1 MTAFSNA
8 TDNSGIVEQA
18 RVKAQVDST
27 QWSTKNI
34 ANSCNHWLNKIFTS
48 GKSKDVNFQLD
59 DSNHAK
65 LPIGT
70 TDLVANQSDYS
81 FLTDEDGNRITNL
94 TSVSLIEITTNKETL
109 LTPIDRKSPTYDY
122 ASFGVDTGT
131 PTSYDKIAD
140 NIIKL
145 DKLPTAGDAS
155 KYKIKYYFQRT
166 PSYFVSTDTTKE
178 PGVSNDLHEGFI
190 VKSAYDIAVSLGLP
204 NINNLAAE
212 LQKEEMKLDM
222 YLSTR
227 NTDGKKRLVA
237 KVENNH

>member
-1 MTAFSNA
+1 MTAFSS
-8 TDNSGIVEQA
+8 TSTGDGIVEQA

-27 QWSTKNI
+27 QWSTQNI

-59 DSNHAK
+59 DTNHTK
-65 LPIGT
+65 LPIGV
-70 TDLVANQSDYS
+70 TDLVESQADYS
-81 FLTDEDGNRITNL
+81 FLTDEQGNRITNL
-94 TSVSLIEITTNKETL
+94 TSVSLIEITTNKEIL
-109 LTPIDRKSPTYDY
+109 LNPVDRKSIGYNY

-145 DKLPTAGDAS
+145 DKLPTAEDAS
-155 KYKIKYYFQRT
+155 TYKIKYYFQRT
-166 PSYFVSTDTTKE
+166 PSYFVATDTTKQ
-178 PGVSNDLHEGFI
+178 PGVVDDLHEGFI

-204 NINNLAAE
+204 NINALAGE
-212 LQKEEMKLDM
+212 LLKEEMKLDE

-227 NTDGKKRLVA
+227 NTDSPRKMVA
-237 KVENNH
+237 KYENNH